1 RAEDRRA
8 RREQSGA
15 HHHPEAPLPGV
26 GGQGPRYPDRQV
38 GRAARGAPRP
48 ARLPVQRDGGAAVP
62 APVDAELAHQ
72 PDRGPQRERQVVG
85 DTMNQAA
92 LLAKFRRESLATASP
107 AQLLTMLYDRLVLD
121 LDRAVAALEADD
133 TAAANE
139 QLGHAQQIVHELRC
153 SLDPTVWDGG
163 PQLLELYNYLY
174 GELVSAN

>member
-1 RAEDRRA
+1 
-8 RREQSGA
+8 
-15 HHHPEAPLPGV
+15 
-26 GGQGPRYPDRQV
+26 
-38 GRAARGAPRP
+38 
-48 ARLPVQRDGGAAVP
+48 
-62 APVDAELAHQ
+62 
-72 PDRGPQRERQVVG
+72 
-85 DTMNQAA
+85 MNQAA

-121 LDRAVAALEADD
+121 LDRAVAALEAND

-174 GELVSAN
+174 GELVSANVTRDVAKVAACRTLVEPLREAWHQAAALPGTAVASSTAVG